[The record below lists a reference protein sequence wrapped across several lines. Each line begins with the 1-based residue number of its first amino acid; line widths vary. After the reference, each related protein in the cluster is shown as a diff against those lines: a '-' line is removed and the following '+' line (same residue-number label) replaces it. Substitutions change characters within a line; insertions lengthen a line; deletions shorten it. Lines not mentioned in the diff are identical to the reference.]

1 MTSRT
6 GNVRVAGPNDQIT
19 PGCLMDYNHTKI
31 MRIKKIM
38 RIPAAMVLK
47 TSWACASDFACTC
60 GISVVMKGSGVQFVQ
75 KPRMFTQKGTVCLE
89 AVT

>member
-6 GNVRVAGPNDQIT
+6 GNVRVAGPNDQVT
-19 PGCLMDYNHTKI
+19 PGCHMNYNHTKI
-31 MRIKKIM
+31 MRIS
-38 RIPAAMVLK
+38 AATVLK
-47 TSWACASDFACTC
+47 PSWAYALDFACTC
-60 GISVVMKGSGVQFVQ
+60 GISVVMKGTGVQFVQ

>member
-47 TSWACASDFACTC
+47 TSWACASDFACTSC
-60 GISVVMKGSGVQFVQ
+60 ISVVMKGSGERFVQ